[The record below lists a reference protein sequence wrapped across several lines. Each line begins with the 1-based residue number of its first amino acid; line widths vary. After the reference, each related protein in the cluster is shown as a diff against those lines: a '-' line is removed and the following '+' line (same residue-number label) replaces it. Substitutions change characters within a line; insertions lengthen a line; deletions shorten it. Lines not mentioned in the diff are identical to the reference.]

1 MSDFLFVQMSSAT
14 GAISQAQLII
24 GTNNDIIFK
33 SSTVSDKANH
43 IIMGYLR
50 TPNKYRVS
58 HVFSPNDWYSEID
71 VTNNIPAALA
81 TWDRDIIVASHF
93 ELGGLYYISLNTY
106 DIGDAHKTISSSS
119 FPLDPNFS

>member
-58 HVFSPNDWYSEID
+58 HVFSGNDWYSEID
-71 VTNNIPAALA
+71 VTNNIPASLA
-81 TWDRDIIVASHF
+81 IWDRDIIVATHI
-93 ELGGLYYISLNTY
+93 ELGGFYYISLNTY
-106 DIGDAHKTISSSS
+106 DIGLGTRTTSSSA
-119 FPLDPNFS
+119 FLLDSG